1 MVSEGGTELFEGLA
15 EQVVPEP
22 VGRGLARV
30 RIPVRDQV
38 AVHWLTLDEW
48 LPADHRARLVWS
60 FVEKLD
66 LLELYQAI
74 KAIEGRPGHPAC
86 DPRLLVALWL
96 YATLEQVGSAR
107 VLARL
112 CGEHLGFRWLC
123 GGVSMN
129 HHTLSDFRVAH
140 SEILE
145 RLLAQS
151 FAACLHA
158 GVADLERVAQ
168 DGVRVRASAGAASF
182 RRQRTLE
189 ECHKLAKAEVARL
202 RAELE
207 GNPAAGTR
215 RQRAAQERAARE
227 RAARIGAA
235 LQAVEALAARQPRQQ
250 AEPPQPQPD
259 LPPPGGAAGKKPAPP
274 RASTTDVD
282 ARVMKMADGGFRPA
296 FNVQLATATGSQLIA
311 AVSIGNV
318 GSDQGQLAPMV
329 EQVAERYGR
338 RPSTML
344 VDGGFTKLADIEA
357 MAQGGTVV
365 YAPVP
370 QPKDPG
376 RDPHAPLPGDTAA
389 IAAWRIRMGSDAAKQ
404 VYKDRAATAECVNA
418 LARNRGLQRFFVR
431 GLAKAKAVVLW
442 FALAHNLMRALS
454 LGAATT

>member
-1 MVSEGGTELFEGLA
+1 MVPEGGSELFEGGA
-15 EQVVPEP
+15 EQIVPEP
-22 VGRGLARV
+22 VGRGLPRV
-30 RIPVRDQV
+30 RTPVRNQV
-38 AVHWLTLDEW
+38 AVHWLTLDEL
-48 LPADHRARLVWS
+48 LPPDHRARSVWS
-60 FVEKLD
+60 FVEKL
-66 LLELYQAI
+66 ELSALYRAI
-74 KAIEGRPGHPAC
+74 KAVEGRPGHPPG

-140 SEILE
+140 PEILD
-145 RLLAQS
+145 RLLTQS

-158 GVADLERVAQ
+158 GLADLERVAQ
-168 DGVRVRASAGAASF
+168 DGIRVRAGAGAASF

-202 RAELE
+202 RAEVKD
-207 GNPAAGTR
+207 NPAAGTR
-215 RQRAAQERAARE
+215 RQRAAQQRAARDRE
-227 RAARIGAA
+227 ALVGAA
-235 LQAVEALAARQPRQQ
+235 LQAVEALAGGRAPPRQ
-250 AEPPQPQPD
+250 AEPPPEV
-259 LPPPGGAAGKKPAPP
+259 PPPGGAAGKKPVEP

-296 FNVQLATATGSQLIA
+296 FNVQFATAAENQLIA

-329 EQVAERYGR
+329 EQLAQRYGR
-338 RPSTML
+338 RPTEML

-357 MAQGGTVV
+357 VSAGGTVV

-370 QPKDPG
+370 QPKDAD
-376 RDPHAPLPGDTAA
+376 RDAHAPVPGDTAA
-389 IAAWRIRMGSDAAKQ
+389 IAAWRIRMGTDTAKQ
-404 VYKDRAATAECVNA
+404 IYKDRAATAECVNA
-418 LARNRGLQRFFVR
+418 LARNRGLQRFLVR

-454 LGAATT
+454 LPTVTT